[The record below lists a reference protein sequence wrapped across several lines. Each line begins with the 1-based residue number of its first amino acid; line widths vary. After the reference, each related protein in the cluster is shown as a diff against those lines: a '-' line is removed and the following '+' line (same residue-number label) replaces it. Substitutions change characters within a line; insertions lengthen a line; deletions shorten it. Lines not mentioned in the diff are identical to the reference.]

1 MEQSNSTSKIDIAK
15 FAKKA
20 DFADKLKNL
29 DKNVT
34 SNKANDVFVEEWIK
48 WTIKKSWINIS
59 KRTNQRF
66 DK

>member
-1 MEQSNSTSKIDIAK
+1 MAQSNSTSKIDIAK

-34 SNKANDVFVEEWIK
+34 SNKANDVFVEKWIK
-48 WTIKKSWINIS
+48 WTIKKSWININ

>member
-48 WTIKKSWINIS
+48 WTIKKSWININ